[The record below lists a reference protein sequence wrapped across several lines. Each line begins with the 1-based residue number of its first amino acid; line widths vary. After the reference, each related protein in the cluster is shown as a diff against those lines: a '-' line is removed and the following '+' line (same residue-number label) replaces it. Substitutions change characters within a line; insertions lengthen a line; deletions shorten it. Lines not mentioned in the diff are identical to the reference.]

1 MIMIP
6 GYPRVLKGD
15 GCSQDLKMKVSCWS
29 DPYHYRS
36 AKSNIILV
44 KRNFMIG
51 KLSPSEIED
60 VLSLQCVGRIGCH
73 DKDNIYVVPI
83 SYAYDG
89 ENIYCHAY
97 EGKKIELM
105 RTNPGVCF
113 EVDEM
118 KDMANWKS
126 VILQGQFE
134 EIKEK
139 KERDK
144 ALEILV
150 NRRLPISSSITTHL
164 GQTWP
169 FVGDGFK
176 GLSDIPGIVFRISIR
191 EKTGRF
197 EKTTV
202 TPLESA

>member
-1 MIMIP
+1 
-6 GYPRVLKGD
+6 
-15 GCSQDLKMKVSCWS
+15 
-29 DPYHYRS
+29 
-36 AKSNIILV
+36 
-44 KRNFMIG
+44 MIG

-89 ENIYCHAY
+89 ENIYCHGY

-105 RTNPGVCF
+105 RMNPGVCF

-134 EIKEK
+134 EINDK

-176 GLSDIPGIVFRISIR
+176 GLSDIPGIVFRISIQ

-197 EKTTV
+197 EKTSL